1 MTKTLQP
8 HRQKHREGRNQAF
21 NHVGQQLYRYPAL
34 RCSAL
39 ERYANI
45 YITSQMIPY
54 KTRPDS
60 SNKLPPGIPYIV
72 GNEAAE
78 RFSYYG
84 MRAILVIFMTQ
95 YLMNSSGQLDVMSEN
110 EAQGYFHLFVSTVYF
125 MPLFGALLADGLLGK
140 YRTIIFLSLIYC
152 LGHFALAI
160 DDTRMGLLIG
170 QGLIAMGAGGI
181 KPCVSAHIGDQF
193 GIANRHL
200 MTKVFSW
207 FYFSI
212 NFGAF
217 TAMLIIPWL
226 LDHYGSS
233 IAFAV
238 PGFLMLLATVTFW
251 SGRYR
256 FVHIPPAGI
265 NFIKEM
271 FSHDG
276 MASLGKLASIY
287 AFIAIF
293 WALFE
298 QTGSSW
304 ILQAQKMDRL
314 VFGFELLP
322 SQIQAANPLLIMLLV
337 PLFSYVIYP
346 FLSRFFVLTALRKMT
361 IGLFLTVIAFAI
373 PGYIQMQ
380 LDNGLSPHIIW
391 QLLAYVLL
399 TSAEVMVS
407 ITCLEF
413 SYTQAPKTMKSFV
426 MAFYFLSVAVGN
438 LFTSAVNFFI
448 QNEDGTSKLAGANYF
463 WFFTGLMFITAV
475 LFLFV
480 SNRYKEDNSYTM
492 L

>member
-1 MTKTLQP
+1 
-8 HRQKHREGRNQAF
+8 
-21 NHVGQQLYRYPAL
+21 
-34 RCSAL
+34 
-39 ERYANI
+39 
-45 YITSQMIPY
+45 
-54 KTRPDS
+54 
-60 SNKLPPGIPYIV
+60 
-72 GNEAAE
+72 
-78 RFSYYG
+78 
-84 MRAILVIFMTQ
+84 
-95 YLMNSSGQLDVMSEN
+95 NSSGQLDVMSEN

-125 MPLFGALLADGLLGK
+125 MPLFGALLSDGLLGK
-140 YRTIIFLSLIYC
+140 YRTIILLSLVYC

-170 QGLIAMGAGGI
+170 QGLIAVGAGGI

-193 GIANRHL
+193 GIANQHL

-217 TAMLIIPWL
+217 TAMLVIPWL

-238 PGFLMLLATVTFW
+238 PGLLMLLATVTFW

-256 FVHIPPAGI
+256 FVHIQPAGI

-271 FSHDG
+271 FSRVG
-276 MASLGKLASIY
+276 LTSLGKLASIY
-287 AFIAIF
+287 AFIAVF

-304 ILQAQKMDRL
+304 ILQAQKMDRSL
-314 VFGFELLP
+314 FDFELLP

-346 FLSRFFVLTALRKMT
+346 FLNRFFVLTALRKMT
-361 IGLFLTVIAFAI
+361 IGLFLTVIAFTI
-373 PGYIQMQ
+373 PSHIQMQ
-380 LDNGLSPHIIW
+380 LDDGLTPHIAL
-391 QLLAYVLL
+391 QLFAYLFL

-426 MAFYFLSVAVGN
+426 MAFYFLSVAIGN

-448 QNEDGTSKLAGANYF
+448 QNEDGTSKLAGADYF

-480 SNRYKEDNSYTM
+480 GKHYQEDIAYTM
-492 L
+492 P